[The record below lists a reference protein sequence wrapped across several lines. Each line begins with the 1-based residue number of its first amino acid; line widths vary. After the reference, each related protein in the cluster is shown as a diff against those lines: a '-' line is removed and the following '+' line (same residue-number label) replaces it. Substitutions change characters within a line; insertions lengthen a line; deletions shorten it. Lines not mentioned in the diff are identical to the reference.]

1 VSAILPSL
9 KNKSRFILKTLKSN
23 NSGKISRIPAEFIME
38 DMNGMI
44 VVKTLK
50 IPRAMGETIR
60 QAMVTT
66 KTKTMVTLESKD
78 APKKVAINLEYLHAA
93 AVVAMLET
101 HLIVK
106 VTNIIVSSRR
116 AVEKRRK
123 RRLRVLRS

>member
-1 VSAILPSL
+1 MILPSL

-123 RRLRVLRS
+123 RRL